1 MKKYSVFV
9 GNYGSGKTELSIHH
23 ALEAAGQ
30 GKETFLIDMDIVNPY
45 FRSAEKGEILEQAGV
60 RVVKP
65 YYANTTV
72 DVPALPP
79 DIYVPFDKGCDRAI
93 FDAGGDPVGAAALG
107 LLSDRFEQAKED
119 TEVLYI
125 INTLRPLQGSV
136 EEIVQMLHEIEEKSK
151 LKVTALVNNTN
162 LALETEAQHVVKGQ
176 EIVEKVSREL
186 KLPIAFAC
194 AKENIFREIQG
205 KINCPLKKIKIYMRP
220 EWLDSTR

>member
-1 MKKYSVFV
+1 MC
-9 GNYGSGKTELSIHH
+9 I
-23 ALEAAGQ
+23 
-30 GKETFLIDMDIVNPY
+30 
-45 FRSAEKGEILEQAGV
+45 R
-60 RVVKP
+60 
-65 YYANTTV
+65 
-72 DVPALPP
+72 
-79 DIYVPFDKGCDRAI
+79 DRAI

-136 EEIVQMLHEIEEKSK
+136 EEIVQMLHEIEEKRK